1 MVMDDCGNVFSIE
14 KSNLGEYL
22 EQIKKYKTPNHM
34 CFKSSGNA
42 LTQSYLCLQYPL
54 TKVMNILLNMEKKI
68 QHRENEQKTMQ
79 KVTK

>member
-42 LTQSYLCLQYPL
+42 LTQSDYLCLQYPL
-54 TKVMNILLNMEKKI
+54 TKVLNILLNMEK
-68 QHRENEQKTMQ
+68 
-79 KVTK
+79 